1 MDYQLLAAVLI
12 SIALLLLLILRFKIQ
27 AFLALLIASMAAGI
41 LAGMPPTTIIDSM
54 KKGMGDT
61 LGFVATV
68 VGLGALFGA
77 LLERSGGARSLADY
91 MLEKMS
97 LERAPWAMVGTG
109 LMVSIPVFFDVAFII
124 LVPIVYALQRQTGKS
139 LLFFGMPLLAGLSVA
154 HGFIPPTPGP
164 VAVAHIP
171 GVDLGYIILFGL
183 VIGIPAAVISG
194 PIFGSYVSNRIEVTI
209 PNYMEETIED
219 NNNHVHP
226 GMIIIIIFIPIL
238 LMVMN
243 TVVKHI
249 PQTAWLIPSSFTVW
263 IGLIGHPFTALM
275 IANLMAWYFL
285 GLRQGMT
292 KDDIQEIWSKSL
304 APAGLIILLT
314 GAGGMFKQILIDTG
328 AGALL
333 AQSLS
338 GDTTTPIIF
347 AFICSLLVRVIQGS
361 ATVAMIT
368 SAGLTAPLLL
378 SFAGPEVYKALV
390 VIAIASGATMMSHVN
405 DSGFWL
411 VNRYFGLTE
420 RQTLQSWT
428 MLTVILG
435 LTAFSIALILSMVV

>member
-41 LAGMPPTTIIDSM
+41 LAGMPPTIIIDSM

-164 VAVAHIP
+164 VAVAHIL

-361 ATVAMIT
+361 ATVAVIT

-435 LTAFSIALILSMVV
+435 LTAFSIALILSMVI

>member
-41 LAGMPPTTIIDSM
+41 LAGMPPTIIIDSM

-77 LLERSGGARSLADY
+77 LLERSGGARSLANY

-164 VAVAHIP
+164 VAVAHIL

-219 NNNHVHP
+219 NNNHVHS

-378 SFAGPEVYKALV
+378 SFAGSEVYKALV

-435 LTAFSIALILSMVV
+435 LTAFSIALILSMVI

>member
-164 VAVAHIP
+164 VAVAHIL

-209 PNYMEETIED
+209 PNYMQETIED

-249 PQTAWLIPSSFTVW
+249 PQTAWLIPSSFTIW

-347 AFICSLLVRVIQGS
+347 AFTCSLLVRVIQGS

-378 SFAGPEVYKALV
+378 SFAGAEVYKALV

>member
-41 LAGMPPTTIIDSM
+41 LAGMPPTIIIDSM

-164 VAVAHIP
+164 VAVAHIL

-378 SFAGPEVYKALV
+378 SFAGAEVYKALV

-420 RQTLQSWT
+420 RQTLQSLT

>member
-41 LAGMPPTTIIDSM
+41 LAGMPPTIIIDSM

-77 LLERSGGARSLADY
+77 LLDRSGGARSLADY

-164 VAVAHIP
+164 VAVAHIL

-378 SFAGPEVYKALV
+378 SFAGSEVYKALV

-435 LTAFSIALILSMVV
+435 LTAFSIALILSMVI

>member
-1 MDYQLLAAVLI
+1 MDYQLLVAVLI

-27 AFLALLIASMAAGI
+27 AFLALLITSMAAGI
-41 LAGMPPTTIIDSM
+41 LAGMPPATIIDSM

-124 LVPIVYALQRQTGKS
+124 LVPIIYALQRQTGKS
-139 LLFFGMPLLAGLSVA
+139 LLFFGMPLLAGLAVA

-164 VAVAHIP
+164 VAVSHIL
-171 GVDLGYIILFGL
+171 GADLGYVILFGL
-183 VIGIPAAVISG
+183 LIGIPTAVISG
-194 PIFGSYVSNRIEVTI
+194 PIFGSYISNKIEVAI
-209 PNYMEETIED
+209 PGYMEETMED
-219 NNNHVHP
+219 KKSHVAP
-226 GMIIIIIFIPIL
+226 GMIITIIFIPIL
-238 LMVMN
+238 LMVIN
-243 TVVKHI
+243 TAIKHI
-249 PQTAWLIPSSFTVW
+249 PQTVWLIPSAFTVW
-263 IGLIGHPFTALM
+263 IGLIGHPFTALI
-275 IANLMAWYFL
+275 IANLLAWYFL

-292 KDDIQEIWSKSL
+292 KDDIQEIWGKSL

-328 AGALL
+328 AGAML
-333 AQSLS
+333 AQSLA
-338 GDTTTPIIF
+338 GDTTTPIMF

-368 SAGLTAPLLL
+368 SAGLTAPLLI
-378 SFAGPEVYKALV
+378 SFGGAEVYKALV

-428 MLTVILG
+428 LLTVILG
-435 LTAFSIALILSMVV
+435 LTGFSIALILSVVI

>member
-1 MDYQLLAAVLI
+1 MDYQLLAAVII

-27 AFLALLIASMAAGI
+27 AFLALLIASMAAGT
-41 LAGMPPTTIIDSM
+41 LAGMPPTIIIDSM

-124 LVPIVYALQRQTGKS
+124 LVPIVYALQIQTGKS

-164 VAVAHIP
+164 VAVAHIL

-435 LTAFSIALILSMVV
+435 LTAFSIALILSMVI

>member
-41 LAGMPPTTIIDSM
+41 LAGMPPTIIIDSM

-91 MLEKMS
+91 MLENMC
-97 LERAPWAMVGTG
+97 LEWAPWAMVGTG

-164 VAVAHIP
+164 VAVAHIL

-435 LTAFSIALILSMVV
+435 LTAFSIALILSMVI

>member
-1 MDYQLLAAVLI
+1 
-12 SIALLLLLILRFKIQ
+12 
-27 AFLALLIASMAAGI
+27 
-41 LAGMPPTTIIDSM
+41 
-54 KKGMGDT
+54 
-61 LGFVATV
+61 
-68 VGLGALFGA
+68 
-77 LLERSGGARSLADY
+77 
-91 MLEKMS
+91 MLEKLS

-109 LMVSIPVFFDVAFII
+109 FMVSIPVFFDVAFII

-139 LLFFGMPLLAGLSVA
+139 LLFFGIPLLAGLSVA

-164 VAVAHIP
+164 VAVAHIL

-243 TVVKHI
+243 TLVKHI
-249 PQTAWLIPSSFTVW
+249 PQTAWLIPSSFTIW
-263 IGLIGHPFTALM
+263 IGLIGHPFTALI

-292 KDDIQEIWSKSL
+292 KADIQEIWSKSL

-378 SFAGPEVYKALV
+378 SFAGAEVYKALV

>member
-1 MDYQLLAAVLI
+1 
-12 SIALLLLLILRFKIQ
+12 
-27 AFLALLIASMAAGI
+27 
-41 LAGMPPTTIIDSM
+41 
-54 KKGMGDT
+54 MGDT

-164 VAVAHIP
+164 VAVAHLL

-243 TVVKHI
+243 TSVKHI

-378 SFAGPEVYKALV
+378 SFAGAEVYKALV

-435 LTAFSIALILSMVV
+435 LTAFSIALILSMVI

>member
-41 LAGMPPTTIIDSM
+41 LAGMPPTIIIDSM

-68 VGLGALFGA
+68 VGLGAVFGS
-77 LLERSGGARSLADY
+77 LLERSGGAGSLADY
-91 MLEKMS
+91 MLVKMS

-164 VAVAHIP
+164 VAVAHIL

-378 SFAGPEVYKALV
+378 SFAGAEVYKALV

-435 LTAFSIALILSMVV
+435 LTAFSIALILSMVI

>member
-27 AFLALLIASMAAGI
+27 AFLALLIDSMAAGI
-41 LAGMPPTTIIDSM
+41 LAGMPPNIIIDSM

-77 LLERSGGARSLADY
+77 LLERSGGARSLANY

-164 VAVAHIP
+164 VAVAHIL

-378 SFAGPEVYKALV
+378 SFAGAEVYKALV

-420 RQTLQSWT
+420 RQTMQSWT

-435 LTAFSIALILSMVV
+435 LTAFSIALILSMVI

>member
-41 LAGMPPTTIIDSM
+41 LAGMPPTIIIDSM

-68 VGLGALFGA
+68 VGLGALLGS

-164 VAVAHIP
+164 VAVAHIL

-378 SFAGPEVYKALV
+378 SFAGAEVYKALV

>member
-12 SIALLLLLILRFKIQ
+12 SIALLLLLILRLKIQ

-41 LAGMPPTTIIDSM
+41 LAGMPPTIIIDSM

-68 VGLGALFGA
+68 VGLGALLGA
-77 LLERSGGARSLADY
+77 LLERSGGARSLANY

-124 LVPIVYALQRQTGKS
+124 LVPIIYALQRQTGKS
-139 LLFFGMPLLAGLSVA
+139 LLFFGMPLLAGLAVA

-164 VAVAHIP
+164 VAVAHIL
-171 GVDLGYIILFGL
+171 GADLGYVILFGI
-183 VIGIPAAVISG
+183 VVGIPAAVISG
-194 PIFGSYVSNRIEVTI
+194 PIFGSYVSNRINVSI
-209 PNYMEETIED
+209 PNYMEKTSKD
-219 NNNHVHP
+219 KNSHVHP
-226 GMIIIIIFIPIL
+226 GMIITIIFIPIL

-243 TVVKHI
+243 TAVKHI
-249 PQTAWLIPSSFTVW
+249 PQTAWSIPSAFTIW
-263 IGLIGHPFTALM
+263 IGLIGHPFTALI
-275 IANLMAWYFL
+275 IANLLAWYFL

-292 KDDIQEIWSKSL
+292 KNDIHEIWSKSM

-328 AGALL
+328 AGAML
-333 AQSLS
+333 AKSLT
-338 GDTTTPIIF
+338 GDTTTPIMF

-378 SFAGPEVYKALV
+378 SFTGAEAYKALV

-428 MLTVILG
+428 ILTVILG
-435 LTAFSIALILSMVV
+435 LTAFSIALILSMVI

>member
-41 LAGMPPTTIIDSM
+41 LAGMPPTIIIDSM

-68 VGLGALFGA
+68 VGVGALFGA
-77 LLERSGGARSLADY
+77 LLERSGAARSLADY

-164 VAVAHIP
+164 VAVAHIL

-378 SFAGPEVYKALV
+378 SFAGAEVYKALV

-428 MLTVILG
+428 MLTVNLG
-435 LTAFSIALILSMVV
+435 LTAFSIALILIMVI

>member
-1 MDYQLLAAVLI
+1 MDYQLLAAVFI
-12 SIALLLLLILRFKIQ
+12 SIVLLLLLILRFKIQ

-41 LAGMPPTTIIDSM
+41 LAGMPPTIIIDSM

-164 VAVAHIP
+164 VAVAHIL

-435 LTAFSIALILSMVV
+435 LTAFSIALILSMVI

>member
-1 MDYQLLAAVLI
+1 
-12 SIALLLLLILRFKIQ
+12 
-27 AFLALLIASMAAGI
+27 
-41 LAGMPPTTIIDSM
+41 M
-54 KKGMGDT
+54 KKGKGDT

-164 VAVAHIP
+164 VAVAHIL

-435 LTAFSIALILSMVV
+435 LTAFLIALILSMVI

>member
-12 SIALLLLLILRFKIQ
+12 SIALLLLLILRLKIQ

-41 LAGMPPTTIIDSM
+41 LAGMPPTIIIDSM

-68 VGLGALFGA
+68 VGLGALFGS
-77 LLERSGGARSLADY
+77 LLERSGGARSLANY

-164 VAVAHIP
+164 VAVAHIL

-378 SFAGPEVYKALV
+378 SFAGAEVYKALV

-435 LTAFSIALILSMVV
+435 LTAFSIALILSMVI

>member
-1 MDYQLLAAVLI
+1 MDYQLLAAVII
-12 SIALLLLLILRFKIQ
+12 SIALLLLLILRLKIQ

-41 LAGMPPTTIIDSM
+41 LAGMPPTIIIDSM

-77 LLERSGGARSLADY
+77 LLERSGGARSLANY

-164 VAVAHIP
+164 VAVAHIL

-378 SFAGPEVYKALV
+378 SFAGAEVYKALV

-435 LTAFSIALILSMVV
+435 LTAFSIALILSMVI

>member
-41 LAGMPPTTIIDSM
+41 LAGMPPTIIIDSM

-164 VAVAHIP
+164 VAVAHIL

-435 LTAFSIALILSMVV
+435 LTAFLIALILSMVI

>member
-41 LAGMPPTTIIDSM
+41 LAGMPPTIIIDSM

-164 VAVAHIP
+164 VAVAHIL

-285 GLRQGMT
+285 GIRQGMP

-435 LTAFSIALILSMVV
+435 LTAFSIALILSMVI

>member
-1 MDYQLLAAVLI
+1 VDYQLLMAVLI
-12 SIALLLLLILRFKIQ
+12 SIALLLLLILQFKIQ
-27 AFLALLIASMAAGI
+27 AFLALLIASMVAGI

-77 LLERSGGARSLADY
+77 LLERTGGARSLADY

-109 LMVSIPVFFDVAFII
+109 LIVSIPVFFDVAFII
-124 LVPIVYALQRQTGKS
+124 LVPIIYALQRQTGKS
-139 LLFFGMPLLAGLSVA
+139 LLFFGMPLLAGLAVA

-164 VAVAHIP
+164 VAVAHIL
-171 GVDLGYIILFGL
+171 GADLGYVILFGL
-183 VIGIPAAVISG
+183 VIGIPTAVISG
-194 PIFGSYVSNRIEVTI
+194 PIFGSYVSNKIEVAI
-209 PNYMEETIED
+209 PDYMEETTED
-219 NNNHVHP
+219 KKSHVAP
-226 GMIIIIIFIPIL
+226 GMIITIIFIPIL
-238 LMVMN
+238 LMVIN
-243 TVVKHI
+243 TAVKHI
-249 PQTAWLIPSSFTVW
+249 PQTAWPIPSAFTVW
-263 IGLIGHPFTALM
+263 IGLIGHPFTALI
-275 IANLMAWYFL
+275 IANLLAWYFL

-292 KDDIQEIWSKSL
+292 RDDIQEMWSKSL

-328 AGALL
+328 AGAML
-333 AQSLS
+333 AQSLA
-338 GDTTTPIIF
+338 GDTTTPIMF
-347 AFICSLLVRVIQGS
+347 AFVCSVLVRVIQGS

-378 SFAGPEVYKALV
+378 SFGGAEVYKALV

-428 MLTVILG
+428 ILTVILG
-435 LTAFSIALILSMVV
+435 LTGFTIALILSMVI

>member
-41 LAGMPPTTIIDSM
+41 LAGMPPTIIIDSM

-164 VAVAHIP
+164 VAVAHIL

-405 DSGFWL
+405 YSGFWL

-435 LTAFSIALILSMVV
+435 LTAFSIALILSMVI

>member
-41 LAGMPPTTIIDSM
+41 LAGMPPTIIIDSM

-164 VAVAHIP
+164 VAVAHIL

-243 TVVKHI
+243 TLVKHI
-249 PQTAWLIPSSFTVW
+249 PQTAWLIPSSFTIW

-285 GLRQGMT
+285 GLRRGMT

-435 LTAFSIALILSMVV
+435 LTAFSIALILSMVI

>member
-41 LAGMPPTTIIDSM
+41 LAGMPPTIIIDSM

-77 LLERSGGARSLADY
+77 LLERSGGARSLANY

-164 VAVAHIP
+164 VAVAHIL

-361 ATVAMIT
+361 ATLAMIT

-378 SFAGPEVYKALV
+378 SFAGAEVYKALV

-435 LTAFSIALILSMVV
+435 LTAFSIALILSMVI

>member
-41 LAGMPPTTIIDSM
+41 LAGMPPTIIIDSM

-164 VAVAHIP
+164 VAVAHIL

-194 PIFGSYVSNRIEVTI
+194 PIFVSYVSNRIEVTI

-435 LTAFSIALILSMVV
+435 LTAFSIALILSMVI

>member
-41 LAGMPPTTIIDSM
+41 LAGMPPTIIIDSM

-164 VAVAHIP
+164 VAVAHIL

-194 PIFGSYVSNRIEVTI
+194 PIFGSFISKKIQVAVPDYI
-209 PNYMEETIED
+209 EETIQGEKIR
-219 NNNHVHP
+219 VAP
-226 GMIIIIIFIPIL
+226 GIIVTIIFIPIL

-435 LTAFSIALILSMVV
+435 LTAFSIALILSMVI

>member
-12 SIALLLLLILRFKIQ
+12 SIALLLLLILRLKIQ

-41 LAGMPPTTIIDSM
+41 LAGMPPTIIIDSM

-68 VGLGALFGA
+68 VGLGALFGS
-77 LLERSGGARSLADY
+77 LLERSGGARSLANY

-164 VAVAHIP
+164 VAVAHIL

-338 GDTTTPIIF
+338 GDTSTPIIF

-378 SFAGPEVYKALV
+378 SFAGAEVYKALV

-435 LTAFSIALILSMVV
+435 LTAFSIALILSMVI

>member
-41 LAGMPPTTIIDSM
+41 LAGMPPTIIIDSM

-97 LERAPWAMVGTG
+97 LERAPCAMVGTG

-164 VAVAHIP
+164 VAVAHIL

-435 LTAFSIALILSMVV
+435 LTAFSIALILSMVI

>member
-41 LAGMPPTTIIDSM
+41 LAGMPPTIIIDSM

-77 LLERSGGARSLADY
+77 LLERSGGARSLANY

-164 VAVAHIP
+164 VAVAHIL

-435 LTAFSIALILSMVV
+435 LTAFSIALILSMVI